1 MRPSCPTCGL
11 RLERGE
17 SDYFLGAYLFNL
29 IAVEILLALMLL
41 AVVVATLPDPPWAL
55 LQWGGAAALVG
66 GAFLCYP
73 FAKTT
78 WLAFDIMM
86 RPVTAEE
93 LERGRVGE

>member
-1 MRPSCPTCGL
+1 MKPSCPCCGL

-29 IAVEILLALMLL
+29 IAVEILLALLL
-41 AVVVATLPDPPWAL
+41 VAVVVMTYPNPPWAA
-55 LQWGGAAALVG
+55 LQWGGAALLIA
-66 GAFLCYP
+66 GAFACYP

-86 RPVTAEE
+86 RPVTPEE
-93 LERGRVGE
+93 LERGSVGE